1 MKNSDKLR
9 SYLVLGALIS
19 FLFMPQLS
27 NAQPKIVFEQEV
39 HNFGEVMQGE
49 VVENTFVFHNKG
61 NEELVIDKV
70 SPS

>member
-1 MKNSDKLR
+1 MKNSGKMR
-9 SYLVLGALIS
+9 PYLVLGALIS
-19 FLFMPQLS
+19 FLFIPQLS

-49 VVENTFVFHNKG
+49 VVEHTFVFHNKG

-70 SPS
+70 APS

>member
-1 MKNSDKLR
+1 MKNSDKMR
-9 SYLVLGALIS
+9 SYLFLGAMIS
-19 FLFMPQLS
+19 FLFIPRLS
-27 NAQPKIVFEQEV
+27 SAQPKIVFEEEV

-49 VVENTFVFHNKG
+49 VVEHTFVFHNKG